1 MMLGWMIAGAAASLL
16 AVLLTRAFLFKPLQE
31 EKPQARSVS
40 INDEKIVRDMQ
51 ALIQCKTVSYRDR
64 TLEDA
69 QAFEEFPQLLKALY
83 PNMHE
88 NLQQEAIGDRG
99 LLYRWPGK
107 RSDKPSVLMAHYDVV
122 PVQEEMWNK
131 PPFSAHVEDGIL
143 WGRGTLDT
151 KGTLLGVMEAA
162 EQLIQE
168 GFVPENDLYL
178 AFGGDEEINGGGAPG
193 IVAELRRRGIT
204 PVFVLDEGG
213 AVVEH
218 VFPGVKEP
226 CALIGIAEKGMT
238 NIMFEI
244 NAAGGHAS
252 APPPHTS
259 VGLLA
264 RAVARVEDHPFP
276 FTLTPAAKAMFSTLG
291 RRSSFLFRLIF
302 ANLWCFAPLLDL
314 LCKKTGGE
322 LNALT
327 RTTCAFTQMAA
338 SPTPNVLPPKAKVVA
353 NLRLITGETMESA
366 RERLTRVI
374 SDQRVSV
381 QVLEG
386 ANPSPCSP
394 ASGEA
399 WERLKGAVEET
410 WPEAVVSPYL
420 MVAASDARHYAGLS
434 EHVYRF
440 SAMALSLEE
449 RRMIHGNN
457 ERIPL
462 SKLNQ
467 TVRFYLRLIT
477 KC

>member
-1 MMLGWMIAGAAASLL
+1 MLGWMIAGSAAALL
-16 AVLLTRAFLFKPLQE
+16 AVLLKRAFLFKPLQE
-31 EKPQARSVS
+31 EKPQTHFVS
-40 INDEKIVRDMQ
+40 INEEKIVRDMQ
-51 ALIQCKTVSYRDR
+51 ALIQCKTVSCRDR

-69 QAFEEFPQLLKALY
+69 QAFEEFPKLLKALF
-83 PNMHE
+83 PKLHE

-107 RSDKPSVLMAHYDVV
+107 RSDKPGVLMAHYDVV
-122 PVQEEMWNK
+122 PVQEEMWDK

-193 IVAELRRRGIT
+193 IVAELRRRSIT
-204 PVFVLDEGG
+204 PAFVLDEGG

-244 NAAGGHAS
+244 NSAGGHAS

-276 FTLTPAAKAMFSTLG
+276 FTLTSAAKAMFSALG

-374 SDQRVSV
+374 SDPRVSV

-394 ASGEA
+394 ARGEA

-410 WPEAVVSPYL
+410 WPEAVASPYL

-462 SKLNQ
+462 NKLYQ
-467 TVRFYLRLIT
+467 TVQFYLRLIT